1 MKKLFS
7 LYLILFLIFP
17 TVTYANDVF
26 KHINDEGEEFVCF
39 TTEAAQKLLQI
50 KIDLPKLKLKI
61 IRLNDL
67 LEIQEQQIGSLQN
80 MNGILDQK
88 NVVLLDLNKDLQER
102 IEDDTSFWKS
112 PWLWTGVGIVLGT
125 VGTIGIVYAVK
136 GDL

>member
-17 TVTYANDVF
+17 TVTYAEDIF
-26 KHINDEGEEFVCF
+26 KHEKDGKEFVCF
-39 TTEAAQKLLQI
+39 STEAAQELLQI

-61 IRLNDL
+61 IRLGDL
-67 LEIQEQQIGSLQN
+67 LDIQEQQIGSLQN

-88 NVVLLDLNKDLQER
+88 NVVLIDLNKDLQEK
-102 IEDDTSFWKS
+102 IENENAWWKS
-112 PWLWTGVGIVLGT
+112 PYLWFGLGVLAGT
-125 VGTIGIVYAVK
+125 AVTIGIVYAVR